1 LETVVVTFALR
12 SALSRLPLSP
22 GDLAKKKRIVVIPWR
37 VNPIERQALSGD
49 CDFDHLLTVDENAIL
64 AGTFSKGEQRV
75 DSPWRI
81 VRVLANCEKKVAD
94 HLTSRSIENYL
105 PLIVEASQW
114 TDRQVMV
121 RRLLFPGYVFVRFT
135 PMQRVLVLSTPG
147 IIRNGLGEVIP
158 ELDLE
163 RVRTAIKEGY
173 RLAPHLDKAEGAR
186 VRFRNGIFSGAEGIA
201 LQVADNRFR
210 VVMALS
216 GGQQFFSVESELGVL
231 DVVDQHVP

>member
-1 LETVVVTFALR
+1 M
-12 SALSRLPLSP
+12 
-22 GDLAKKKRIVVIPWR
+22 
-37 VNPIERQALSGD
+37 
-49 CDFDHLLTVDENAIL
+49 
-64 AGTFSKGEQRV
+64 

-105 PLIVEASQW
+105 PLIMEMSQW

-210 VVMALS
+210 VVVALS